1 LSRPI
6 TEQVVVITGAS
17 SGIGRAAA
25 LAFAQRGAKVVLAAR
40 NRRALESLA
49 RQIEGEGGEALVVVT
64 DVAVWSQVARLAEA
78 AVAQFGR
85 IDTWINN
92 AAAALYGTVDELTV
106 EEIEQVIR
114 VVLLGQ
120 IHGIKAV
127 LPLMKRQ
134 GSGTIICLTSI
145 LGELSVPLQ
154 SAYVAGKHGVEG
166 FVGSLRLE
174 LARERSPV
182 QVTLIEPP
190 SVNTPLFAHA
200 RSKLGVH
207 PQPMPPVYGV
217 GPTVDAILSAAE
229 HPQRMVRVGI
239 SRAFAFMYRLA
250 PSLVERTMRVGDMV
264 WTQQMTDW
272 PDNREDNLFAALDEP
287 GRIEGTFDHM
297 VLPVSPYTRR
307 VELHPNRKRALVLLA
322 LLGLG
327 GLGWQAAQRRTP
339 RS

>member
-1 LSRPI
+1 M
-6 TEQVVVITGAS
+6 
-17 SGIGRAAA
+17 
-25 LAFAQRGAKVVLAAR
+25 LAAR
-40 NRRALESLA
+40 NRQALESLA
-49 RQIEGEGGEALVVVT
+49 REIEEEGSEALVVVT
-64 DVAVWSQVARLAEA
+64 DVGVWSQVVHLSEA
-78 AVAQFGR
+78 AVARYGR
-85 IDTWINN
+85 IDTWVNN
-92 AAAALYGTVDELTV
+92 AAAALYGTIDELTI

-127 LPLMKRQ
+127 LPQMKRQ

-154 SAYVAGKHGVEG
+154 SAYVAAKHGVEG

-174 LARERSPV
+174 LAREKSPIL
-182 QVTLIEPP
+182 VTLIEPP

-229 HPQRMVRVGI
+229 QPQRMIRVGI
-239 SRAFAFMYRLA
+239 SRAFALAYRLA
-250 PSLVERTMRVGDMV
+250 PSLVERSMQVGDIA

-272 PDNREDNLFAALDEP
+272 PDNREDNLFAPLDEP
-287 GRIEGTFDHM
+287 GRIEGAFDDL
-297 VLPVSPYTRR
+297 VLPASPYTRF
-307 VELHPNRKRALVLLA
+307 VELYPDRKRALMALA
-322 LLGLG
+322 LLGLV
-327 GLGWQAAQRRTP
+327 GLGWQAAQRRAP
-339 RS
+339 HS